1 MGTEKSPYCNCLY
14 YSANALSR
22 LMTRMA
28 DEEFALAGV
37 SSSYAFLLM
46 TVNGQP
52 GIQPKEIS
60 QKMQLTPSTV
70 TRLVEK
76 MEARALLERLV
87 ALGLGAADFEPEQ
100 ALVDGTTPHAVER
113 VLGVLADGC
122 GLAMRESADL
132 DRTAGRAAQLSGFS
146 RQSGS

>member
-60 QKMQLTPSTV
+60 QKRQLTPSTV
-70 TRLVEK
+70 TRFL
-76 MEARALLERLV
+76 M
-87 ALGLGAADFEPEQ
+87 
-100 ALVDGTTPHAVER
+100 
-113 VLGVLADGC
+113 
-122 GLAMRESADL
+122 
-132 DRTAGRAAQLSGFS
+132 AGQWNAWTSGF
-146 RQSGS
+146 GSASPDVSITM

>member
-76 MEARALLERLV
+76 MEARGLLERKSSGRATEVYPTEKSQELQPRIQE
-87 ALGLGAADFEPEQ
+87 AWQNLYRRYANILGEKASQ
-100 ALVDGTTPHAVER
+100 ALT
-113 VLGVLADGC
+113 
-122 GLAMRESADL
+122 SAIYE
-132 DRTAGRAAQLSGFS
+132 AS
-146 RQSGS
+146 RLLE

>member
-76 MEARALLERLV
+76 MEARGLLERESSGRATEVYPTEKSQELQPRIQE
-87 ALGLGAADFEPEQ
+87 AWQNLYRRYANILGEKASQ
-100 ALVDGTTPHAVER
+100 ALT
-113 VLGVLADGC
+113 
-122 GLAMRESADL
+122 SAIYE
-132 DRTAGRAAQLSGFS
+132 AS
-146 RQSGS
+146 RLLE

>member
-76 MEARALLERLV
+76 MEARGLLERKSSGRATEVYPNKKSQELQPRIQE
-87 ALGLGAADFEPEQ
+87 AWQNLYRRYANILGEKASQ
-100 ALVDGTTPHAVER
+100 ALT
-113 VLGVLADGC
+113 
-122 GLAMRESADL
+122 SAIYE
-132 DRTAGRAAQLSGFS
+132 AS
-146 RQSGS
+146 RLLE

>member
-46 TVNGQP
+46 TVNGKP

-76 MEARALLERLV
+76 MEARGLLERKSSGRATEVYPTEKSQELQPRIQE
-87 ALGLGAADFEPEQ
+87 AWQNLYRRYANILGEKASQ
-100 ALVDGTTPHAVER
+100 ALT
-113 VLGVLADGC
+113 
-122 GLAMRESADL
+122 SAIYE
-132 DRTAGRAAQLSGFS
+132 AS
-146 RQSGS
+146 RLLE